1 MFYVKFIFLFL
12 FFILVSFILGLL
24 NAPTW
29 IVMTIN
35 AIAGIAVIYD
45 HIHTVKFSKNA
56 KKIVRTMK
64 YQKKN
69 PFFAYVLAVKE
80 GTLEDELREIE
91 RVIAKYKQP
100 DLRNS
105 LEFRKNY
112 QLKDYDKAIQFANKI
127 EKEPFKS
134 FYLAIVDV
142 LQQDYIKARSYT
154 FAQKWMKHAIEAE
167 IALQLNNIE
176 DYKKHT
182 KLVIE
187 QSKGMQLILNQATF
201 EKELFTFKVDENK

>member
-91 RVIAKYKQP
+91 RVMARYKQP

-105 LEFRKNY
+105 LEFTKNY
-112 QLKDYDKAIQFANKI
+112 RLNDYDKAIQFAKKI
-127 EKEPFKS
+127 EKEPLKN

-142 LQQDYIKARSYT
+142 LQKDYVKARSYT
-154 FAQKWMKHAIEAE
+154 FAQKWMNHAIEAE
-167 IALQLNNIE
+167 IALQLKNIE
-176 DYKKHT
+176 NYKKHMQQ
-182 KLVIE
+182 VIE
-187 QSKGMQLILNQATF
+187 ESKGMQLILNQATF
-201 EKELFTFKVDENK
+201 EKELLNFKRDENK

>member
-1 MFYVKFIFLFL
+1 MKFILLFL
-12 FFILVSFILGLL
+12 FFILADFTLGLF

-29 IVMTIN
+29 IFLTFNGV
-35 AIAGIAVIYD
+35 AAIAVIYD

-80 GTLEDELREIE
+80 GTLEDELREID

-105 LEFRKNY
+105 LEFTKNY
-112 QLKDYDKAIQFANKI
+112 QLNNYDKAIQFAKKI

-154 FAQKWMKHAIEAE
+154 FVKTWMKHAIEAE
-167 IALQLNNIE
+167 IALRLNNIE
-176 DYKKHT
+176 NYKKHM

-187 QSKGMQLILNQATF
+187 ESRGMQLILNQAIF
-201 EKELFTFKVDENK
+201 EKELLTFKVDEKK

>member
-1 MFYVKFIFLFL
+1 MFYVKFILLFL
-12 FFILVSFILGLL
+12 FFILADFILGLF

-91 RVIAKYKQP
+91 RVMAKYKQP

-105 LEFRKNY
+105 LEFTKNY
-112 QLKDYDKAIQFANKI
+112 RLNDYDKAIQFAKKI
-127 EKEPFKS
+127 EKEPLKN
-134 FYLAIVDV
+134 FYLAIADV
-142 LQQDYIKARSYT
+142 LQKDYVKARSYT

-167 IALQLNNIE
+167 IALQLKNIE
-176 DYKKHT
+176 NYKKHM

-187 QSKGMQLILNQATF
+187 ESKGMQLILNQATF
-201 EKELFTFKVDENK
+201 EKELLNFKRDENK